1 MNKSAIFFIVFLV
14 IIVVVAFDFFPK
26 SVKGVQEKLP
36 VEGFETMKPVGGRG
50 DDFKDNRF
58 ELAKIPSAPYGDLSQ
73 GVPKPAKEPS
83 EGPASLANI
92 RLTIDDLKAFFGFEA
107 ANFAEQNDPATTLP
121 LQTARSDLSELQSV
135 ATVMER
141 NPGLPSRITNKKLSA
156 IRANLQYLRKAAR
169 ALSNQGVEGFSDAG
183 AFSGFSMNYAP
194 ISPYLDYD
202 EEDPEGYG
210 DYDSDDTEGYEDYED
225 DPYSLENIN
234 AWAKSIEGFQDANAA
249 KADFEEVRD
258 QAKANLDF
266 LVPKTPYTDDMMKR
280 IYTSKTIY
288 DDMDTGI
295 KASTLPSVTLDKIRE
310 LKTTL
315 STIKDLERVPCV
327 GCRNLPVDTNAETYI
342 AALKKDL
349 GITGATTKR
358 QKRAKTRTAKPKKV
372 RVKKPRAKKGRG
384 ATDEA
389 APAEVCGKA
398 TQAELE
404 EFRTKLIAEI
414 ARLGASG
421 TTDTLISARVNT
433 FNKIKTEIET
443 MITGLKAG
451 TTSPQDVPL
460 TSCDIRDSLKIF
472 GDNSAA
478 IPGFLTGLGLPPAA
492 ASLFPGGLSSTETG
506 VVNQISRVFGKYM
519 DTLTKGTSWTLNLGL
534 QYDSE
539 RSKEMIDA
547 YAKGLEG
554 IGKSPQN
561 LILVNQGLGGSYTGT
576 SQDPTSTSS
585 QFAPANLTG
594 SSTALAS
601 GLPGFKDGRPVFP
614 TPKTGDFDW
623 KQRSSFICEQIRMRG
638 LNPDDFGCSSAVQKE
653 NDPKFSYRGYTAMIC
668 SRLESTM
675 DPGLPVSVGCPPTSW
690 PGWKS

>member
-36 VEGFETMKPVGGRG
+36 VEGFQAKGG
-50 DDFKDNRF
+50 DFKDNTF
-58 ELAKIPSAPYGDLSQ
+58 ELAKIPSASYGNLSE

-92 RLTIDDLKAFFGFEA
+92 RMTIDDLKAFFGFEA
-107 ANFAEQNDPATTLP
+107 TNFAEQNDPATTLP
-121 LQTARSDLSELQSV
+121 LQTARSDLAELQSV
-135 ATVMER
+135 AVVMER
-141 NPGLPSRITNKKLSA
+141 NPGLPSRITNKKLSG
-156 IRANLQYLRKAAR
+156 IRANLQYLRKQAR
-169 ALSNQGVEGFSDAG
+169 ALSNQGIEGFSDAG
-183 AFSGFSMNYAP
+183 AFSQFSMNYAP
-194 ISPYLDYD
+194 VSSFLDYD

-210 DYDSDDTEGYEDYED
+210 DYDTDSDDEGFEDYE

-234 AWAKSIEGFQDANAA
+234 AWAKSIEGFQNANAT

-258 QAKANLDF
+258 QAKANVEF
-266 LVPKTPYTDDMMKR
+266 LIAKTPYTEDMLKR
-280 IYTSKTIY
+280 IFTSKDIY
-288 DDMDTGI
+288 DEMVSGI
-295 KASTLPSVTLDKIRE
+295 RQTTLPVVTLQTIRE
-310 LKTTL
+310 IKTTL
-315 STIKDLERVPCV
+315 ALIKDLDRAPCQ
-327 GCRNLPVDTNAETYI
+327 GCRNLPENLKAEEYI
-342 AALKKDL
+342 PQLKTDL
-349 GITGATTKR
+349 GIVETTTKR
-358 QKRAKTRTAKPKKV
+358 GKKAKTKTAKPKKAKKV
-372 RVKKPRAKKGRG
+372 KVKKPKKPKKGKKG
-384 ATDEA
+384 AA
-389 APAEVCGKA
+389 AAAEVCAKA

-404 EFRTKLIAEI
+404 DFQTKLIAEI
-414 ARLGASG
+414 ARLSASG
-421 TTDTLISARVNT
+421 TTDTLITARVNT

-443 MITGLKAG
+443 IITGLKAK
-451 TTSPQDVPL
+451 TTSPEDVPL

-472 GDNSAA
+472 GDNNAA
-478 IPGFLTGLGLPPAA
+478 IPGFLTSLGLPPAA

-506 VVNQISRVFGKYM
+506 VVNKIGNVFGRYM

-539 RSKEMIDA
+539 RSQEMLNS
-547 YAKGLEG
+547 YVKGLEG
-554 IGKSPQN
+554 VGKRPININIQNPQ
-561 LILVNQGLGGSYTGT
+561 QSSYTGT
-576 SQDPTSTSS
+576 SQDPASASEY
-585 QFAPANLTG
+585 APANLSG

-601 GLPGFKDGRPVFP
+601 GLPGFKNGRPVFP

-638 LNPDDFGCSSAVQKE
+638 MNPDDFGCSAAVQKE

-675 DPGLPVSVGCPPTSW
+675 DPGLPVSVGCPPASW

>member
-36 VEGFETMKPVGGRG
+36 VEGFQAKGG
-50 DDFKDNRF
+50 DFQDNTF
-58 ELAKIPSAPYGDLSQ
+58 ELTKIPSASYGNLSE

-92 RLTIDDLKAFFGFEA
+92 RMTIDDLKAFFGFEA
-107 ANFAEQNDPATTLP
+107 TNFAEQNDPATTLP
-121 LQTARSDLSELQSV
+121 LQTARSDLAELQSV
-135 ATVMER
+135 AVVMER
-141 NPGLPSRITNKKLSA
+141 NPGLPSRITNKKLSG
-156 IRANLQYLRKAAR
+156 IRANLQYLRKQAR

-183 AFSGFSMNYAP
+183 AFSQFSMNYAP
-194 ISPYLDYD
+194 VSSFLDYD

-210 DYDSDDTEGYEDYED
+210 DYDMDSDDEGFEDYE

-234 AWAKSIEGFQDANAA
+234 AWAKSIEGFQNANAT

-258 QAKANLDF
+258 QAKANVEF
-266 LVPKTPYTDDMMKR
+266 LIAKTPYTEDMLKR
-280 IYTSKTIY
+280 IYTSKDIY
-288 DDMDTGI
+288 DEMISGI
-295 KASTLPSVTLDKIRE
+295 RQTTLPVVTLQTIRE
-310 LKTTL
+310 IKTTL
-315 STIKDLERVPCV
+315 STIKDLDRVPCQ
-327 GCRNLPVDTNAETYI
+327 GCRNLPANFKAEEVI
-342 AALKKDL
+342 PQLKTAL
-349 GITGATTKR
+349 GITDTTTTKR
-358 QKRAKTRTAKPKKV
+358 GKKAKTKTAKPKKAKKPK
-372 RVKKPRAKKGRG
+372 VKKPRVKKGKKG
-384 ATDEA
+384 
-389 APAEVCGKA
+389 APAEVCAKA

-404 EFRTKLIAEI
+404 DFRTKLIAEI
-414 ARLGASG
+414 ARLNASG
-421 TTDTLISARVNT
+421 TTDTLITARVNT

-443 MITGLKAG
+443 IITGLKAK
-451 TTSPQDVPL
+451 TTSPEDVPL

-472 GDNSAA
+472 GDNNAA
-478 IPGFLTGLGLPPAA
+478 IPGFLTSLGLPPAA

-506 VVNQISRVFGKYM
+506 VVNKIGRVFGKYM

-539 RSKEMIDA
+539 RSQEMLNS
-547 YAKGLEG
+547 YVKGLEG
-554 IGKSPQN
+554 VGKRPININIQNPQ
-561 LILVNQGLGGSYTGT
+561 QAYTGT
-576 SQDPTSTSS
+576 SQDPASTSEY
-585 QFAPANLTG
+585 APANLSG

-601 GLPGFKDGRPVFP
+601 GLPGFKNGRPVFP

-638 LNPDDFGCSSAVQKE
+638 MNPDDFGCSAAVQKE
-653 NDPKFSYRGYTAMIC
+653 KDPKFSYRGYTAMIC

-675 DPGLPVSVGCPPTSW
+675 DPGLPVSVGCPPASW